1 MLFLLILIAND
12 GISGYFGPALNGTLP
27 DKELAVFEDITIL
40 WITFQ
45 DALVGSVPQTLFGGG
60 GAHFERLTDLII
72 QDNAFTGTIPEVG
85 PGIPNL
91 QLLQLN
97 GADVTGTIPWPSI
110 ITHLSSTLVKLRLG
124 SLEYITGTLPSDIGE
139 MTTLENLVL
148 VNTPITGTLP
158 PSIGLMQNMQ
168 VSEER
173 TSGQK
178 GIRDVPF
185 M

>member
-1 MLFLLILIAND
+1 MTAND

-27 DKELAVFEDITIL
+27 DKELSVFEDITIF
-40 WITFQ
+40 WVTFQ
-45 DALVGSVPQTLFGGG
+45 DALVGSIPQTLFGGG
-60 GAHFERLTDLII
+60 GANFGRLTELII

-110 ITHLSSTLVKLRLG
+110 IKQLSSTLVKLRLG
-124 SLEYITGTLPSDIGE
+124 SLEYTSGSLPSDIGE
-139 MTTLENLVL
+139 MTTLEDLVL

-158 PSIGLMQNMQ
+158 SSIGLMKNMQ
-168 VSEER
+168 VSLRR
-173 TSGQK
+173 TSGQ
-178 GIRDVPF
+178 
-185 M
+185 